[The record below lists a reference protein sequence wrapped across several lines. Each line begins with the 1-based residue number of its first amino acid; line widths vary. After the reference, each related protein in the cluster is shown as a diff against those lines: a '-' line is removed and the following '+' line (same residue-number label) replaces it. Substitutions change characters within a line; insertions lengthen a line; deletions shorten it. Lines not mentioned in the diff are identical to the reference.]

1 MHAHCTSTFQKILPS
16 SAEDVSPS
24 RTFGATLELELYFCI
39 EMEIG
44 KSELKIMIGLE
55 SNE

>member
-1 MHAHCTSTFQKILPS
+1 MHIALQL
-16 SAEDVSPS
+16 S
-24 RTFGATLELELYFCI
+24 RKSFHHQMKVYHHLELFGANLELELYFCI